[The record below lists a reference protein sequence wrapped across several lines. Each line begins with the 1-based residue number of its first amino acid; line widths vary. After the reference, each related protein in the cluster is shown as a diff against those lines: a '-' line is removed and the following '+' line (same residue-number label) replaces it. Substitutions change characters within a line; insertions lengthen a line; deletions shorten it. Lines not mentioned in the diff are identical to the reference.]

1 MDADR
6 LRVLVEVAHAGSIS
20 AAATRLSVT
29 PSALSQQ
36 LAKLERSVGVRL
48 LDRGPGGVRPT
59 EAGAVLVRHG
69 ERVLGELRDA
79 EDAVRALLGQRPE
92 RIALGTF
99 ATAGALLVPAVLA
112 EFRQRH
118 PTVRLAL
125 LDIEPPAGYGLIASR
140 ELDLLITHRYTGV
153 TLPPLGGARRHRLL
167 TDPLRLVLPAGHR
180 LATAERITLA
190 ELAGEEW
197 ISGSPGVPNRTCLQA
212 LAARTRLDLHVAFE
226 TRDYGVTLGLLS
238 AGVGV
243 SLVPAS
249 VLGAADTRRL
259 AVRSLTGLA
268 PVREMHVVHR
278 ARPLPLTAEVVRLL
292 TAAGAKMYRQ
302 TTGGSGDH
310 DRS

>member
-1 MDADR
+1 M
-6 LRVLVEVAHAGSIS
+6 
-20 AAATRLSVT
+20 
-29 PSALSQQ
+29 
-36 LAKLERSVGVRL
+36 
-48 LDRGPGGVRPT
+48 
-59 EAGAVLVRHG
+59 LVRHG

-125 LDIEPPAGYGLIASR
+125 LDIEPPEGYGLIASR

-180 LATAERITLA
+180 LAAAERITLA

-259 AVRSLTGLA
+259 AVRSLTGLS
-268 PVREMHVVHR
+268 PVREVHVVHR

-302 TTGGSGDH
+302 TTGRSGDH

>member
-6 LRVLVEVAHAGSIS
+6 LRVLVAVAHAGSIS
-20 AAATRLSVT
+20 AAAQRLSVT

-36 LAKLERSVGVRL
+36 LSKLERSVGVRL

-59 EAGAVLVRHG
+59 AAGEVLVRHG

-79 EDAVRALLGQRPE
+79 EDAVRELLGNTPE

-112 EFRQRH
+112 EFRRRH

-125 LDIEPPAGYGLIASR
+125 LDVEPPEGYGLVASR

-153 TLPPLGGARRHRLL
+153 TLPPLGGARRQRLL

-180 LATAERITLA
+180 LAGADRITLA

-197 ISGSPGVPNRTCLQA
+197 ISGSAGVPNRVCLQA
-212 LAARTRLDLHVAFE
+212 LAAKSRLELHVAFE
-226 TRDYGVTLGLLS
+226 TRDYGVTLGLLA

-249 VLGAADTRRL
+249 VLAAADRRRL
-259 AVRSLTGLA
+259 VVRSLSGLS
-268 PVREMHVVHR
+268 PVREVHVVHR
-278 ARPLPLTAEVVRLL
+278 PRPLPLTAEVVRLL
-292 TAAGAKMYRQ
+292 AAAGAKMSQR
-302 TTGGSGDH
+302 TKEGRDL
-310 DRS
+310 